1 MASNPAALFDPHPVP
16 PATGRGWVVITG
28 CSSGIGRELVGQCRA
43 AGWGV
48 VATARSRAALEDLP
62 PGDDLRCLALDVTR
76 PDSLAAAAAACADLK
91 VTALVNNAGYGQMG
105 PLEFVTPDELRA
117 QLETNVV
124 GLHAATLAFLPLIRR
139 GAAPGAGRIVQVASV
154 LGRMSIPM
162 GGAYC
167 ASKHAVVALA
177 ETLRLEVEPEVRVVL
192 VEPGAIRSE
201 FRNTLVRVLGD
212 LPERVRGTRFEPP
225 LRHYLARREAA
236 WAHALDA
243 RACAG
248 RIVWA
253 MTRTPPPRRV
263 VIGLD
268 AFWANLAKAAL
279 PAALWEWGVRR
290 AFRLGG

>member
-1 MASNPAALFDPHPVP
+1 MAFNPTVLIDPRGAL
-16 PATGRGWVVITG
+16 PAPARGWAVITG
-28 CSSGIGRELVGQCRA
+28 CSTGIGRELVGQCRA

-48 VATARSRAALEDLP
+48 VATARSLAALADLA
-62 PGDDLRCLALDVTR
+62 PGDDLRCLELDVTR
-76 PDSLAAAAAACADLK
+76 PASIAAAAAACADLK

-105 PLEFVTPDELRA
+105 PLEYVSPDELRA

-124 GLHAATLAFLPLIRR
+124 GLHAATLAFLPLVRR

-154 LGRMSIPM
+154 LGRMSVPM
-162 GGAYC
+162 AGAYC

-177 ETLRLEVEPEVRVVL
+177 EALRLEVEPEVRVIL

-201 FRNTLVRVLGD
+201 FRHTLLRVLGD
-212 LPERVRGTRFEPP
+212 LPERVRGTRFEPA
-225 LRHYLARREAA
+225 LRHYLARREAG
-236 WAHALDA
+236 WEHALGA
-243 RACAG
+243 PACAG
-248 RIVWA
+248 RIAWA
-253 MTRTPPPRRV
+253 MTRNPPPRRL

-279 PAALWEWGVRR
+279 PAALWEWAVRR